1 MNNINDKSINKCT
14 SCQLCSAVCPTD
26 AIKIILDEDG
36 FYSPLIND
44 NKCISCGI
52 CKKYCYKYDNN
63 IKMTSDTESIKVYA
77 SQTKDKELLLASS
90 SGGVATHIMK
100 ECLRQGYK
108 IIGVKYDTDLD
119 IAIDCIAGNEEEIQ
133 TFKGSKYMQSY
144 TEKAFKE
151 LLKDKTE
158 QKYAIFGTPCQI
170 YAFSRYIKQS
180 KNEDR
185 FLLVDIFCHGCP
197 SMHLWTRYLQ
207 SVKENL
213 NVTKFD
219 KIEFRSKIHGW
230 HEFSHYFI
238 KGDINYR
245 SKKVNDPFFTFFF
258 DNSVLCES
266 CYNCKTR
273 STLEYT
279 DIRLGDFWGNE
290 YALNREGVSAV
301 AVVSEKGRDIF
312 DKIKNKF
319 IIKEHTLD
327 EVNKSQ
333 SYGKEY
339 HYNEKLRRRSLELLK
354 TNNDMG
360 SIVKEYKRYYT
371 LKKRIK
377 SNVKRATYILPT
389 SIRYRIKRSVY
400 RMSGK

>member
-1 MNNINDKSINKCT
+1 MT
-14 SCQLCSAVCPTD
+14 RFY
-26 AIKIILDEDG
+26 IL
-36 FYSPLIND
+36 
-44 NKCISCGI
+44 
-52 CKKYCYKYDNN
+52 
-63 IKMTSDTESIKVYA
+63 
-77 SQTKDKELLLASS
+77 
-90 SGGVATHIMK
+90 
-100 ECLRQGYK
+100 
-108 IIGVKYDTDLD
+108 
-119 IAIDCIAGNEEEIQ
+119 
-133 TFKGSKYMQSY
+133 
-144 TEKAFKE
+144 
-151 LLKDKTE
+151 
-158 QKYAIFGTPCQI
+158 
-170 YAFSRYIKQS
+170 
-180 KNEDR
+180 
-185 FLLVDIFCHGCP
+185 
-197 SMHLWTRYLQ
+197 
-207 SVKENL
+207 
-213 NVTKFD
+213 
-219 KIEFRSKIHGW
+219 
-230 HEFSHYFI
+230 
-238 KGDINYR
+238 
-245 SKKVNDPFFTFFF
+245 F